1 MTRAPQKRRIET
13 RARLIVAASAIV
25 ARDGFG
31 GLRVEEVVKDAGVA
45 KGTFFSHFDD
55 KDSLLAQL
63 IGEEM
68 HGLLAQAA
76 DGPPPATVE
85 ALCDVLEPLY
95 EYMAQ
100 DRFVFDIIMRYSGAA
115 GVEDETEIALNFL
128 HQVQLLM
135 RWLEDMP
142 GIRRDVGVDLL
153 AEGVH
158 AFALNAMALKFCALH
173 NANSITDRLRPYI
186 RAWLTPGSGEGDHKA
201 HANKKDAR
209 DRVRASKRAG

>member
-13 RARLIVAASAIV
+13 RARLIAAASAIV
-25 ARDGFG
+25 ARDGYAA
-31 GLRVEEVVKDAGVA
+31 LRVEEVVRHAGVA

-68 HGLLAQAA
+68 NGLLSHAA
-76 DGPPPATVE
+76 EGPPPATVE
-85 ALCDVLEPLY
+85 ALCDALEPLY

-128 HQVQLLM
+128 HQIQLLM
-135 RWLEDMP
+135 RWLKLMP
-142 GIRRDVGVDLL
+142 DVRRDVSVDLL

-158 AFALNAMALKFCALH
+158 AFAINAMALKFCALH

-186 RAWLTPGSGEGDHKA
+186 RAWLLPGSGEGDHQA
-201 HANKKDAR
+201 HADQEDTGDGVGAPE
-209 DRVRASKRAG
+209 SAG